1 MFGGDSLSPMKHF
14 FLYLFLVLGS
24 FACTVHRKAA
34 SVQGPPMDTL
44 WTSSVLGPHH
54 TGFALYDLGTGKPVY
69 EYQADKYFT
78 PASNTKLFTFF
89 AGLKTLG
96 DSVEALRYIVRND
109 SLIFWGTGDPTLL
122 NLNYGGSR
130 AIDFLKSRSETLV
143 YWPGRFEQDAW
154 GSGWAWDDYNDY
166 YQAELSALPL
176 YGNVVRFS
184 GKQAGSLSYM
194 PRFFELIPD
203 LPGNRFSVRRD
214 FMTNDFHATA
224 VPVAGGYEQD
234 VPYRTSPALTVKLL
248 QEATGKSV
256 GTVQTFSS
264 PAYQSLRSVPSDS
277 LYKHMLQPSDNFMAE
292 QILLLVASRLEQPLK
307 SSTAIDYV
315 LKNHLADLP
324 DKASWV
330 DGSGLSR
337 FNLFTPRD
345 IIVLLTKILQTAPRE
360 RVFPLLAVG
369 GKTGTIRNYFK
380 APDGEPYVFA
390 KSGSLNGVYNLSG
403 YLTTKSGKTF
413 AFSFMNNNFVRPT
426 SEIRRE
432 TERILTAVHNQY

>member
-1 MFGGDSLSPMKHF
+1 
-14 FLYLFLVLGS
+14 
-24 FACTVHRKAA
+24 
-34 SVQGPPMDTL
+34 
-44 WTSSVLGPHH
+44 
-54 TGFALYDLGTGKPVY
+54 
-69 EYQADKYFT
+69 
-78 PASNTKLFTFF
+78 
-89 AGLKTLG
+89 
-96 DSVEALRYIVRND
+96 
-109 SLIFWGTGDPTLL
+109 
-122 NLNYGGSR
+122 
-130 AIDFLKSRSETLV
+130 
-143 YWPGRFEQDAW
+143 
-154 GSGWAWDDYNDY
+154 
-166 YQAELSALPL
+166 
-176 YGNVVRFS
+176 
-184 GKQAGSLSYM
+184 
-194 PRFFELIPD
+194 
-203 LPGNRFSVRRD
+203 
-214 FMTNDFHATA
+214 MTNDFHATA